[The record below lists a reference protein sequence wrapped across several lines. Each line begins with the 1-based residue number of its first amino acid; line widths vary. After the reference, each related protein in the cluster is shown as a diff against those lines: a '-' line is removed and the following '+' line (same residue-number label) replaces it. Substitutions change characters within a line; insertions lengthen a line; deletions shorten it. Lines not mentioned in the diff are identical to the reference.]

1 MLLTERPAVC
11 AGRNGI
17 KAGDYNGIFA
27 EVWGKEE
34 KKHKTKKKWR
44 RKLNLPSPKSCWL
57 CVHCRSCGLQQLPFI
72 TMQNNPLFVQRNRIA
87 ALKKR
92 KRKRKH
98 RLTLFCSF
106 SICKRPWA
114 VALFSVPLCKK
125 DVSLCSVWYLSVHCL
140 QQELFFTT
148 RFLAYE
154 LQDLVPLYPEL
165 SWGFLEHDT
174 VAYCSRSSPV
184 QYVGCL
190 CRPVPPDNM
199 ELHG

>member
-1 MLLTERPAVC
+1 MFGKVLEAKEIFTRICTWEHTKAVIVGSLMGMLSRSRQSRLLSWVFTTLSQPAGIWKLRGNKKKKSPFFFFFFLSLPGCTSFHLLVLLTERPVVC

-87 ALKKR
+87 ALKKER
-92 KRKRKH
+92 EKENIVLH
-98 RLTLFCSF
+98 YF
-106 SICKRPWA
+106 
-114 VALFSVPLCKK
+114 ALSASV
-125 DVSLCSVWYLSVHCL
+125 
-140 QQELFFTT
+140 
-148 RFLAYE
+148 R
-154 LQDLVPLYPEL
+154 
-165 SWGFLEHDT
+165 GLE
-174 VAYCSRSSPV
+174 
-184 QYVGCL
+184 Q
-190 CRPVPPDNM
+190 
-199 ELHG
+199 